1 VTTPEHHHR
10 VFLKD
15 ADQLSVGADFSK
27 LEIYRRCPD
36 RNPKAA
42 HWTQRV
48 RRTPQAGS
56 ARFAPG
62 TDQSA
67 FAFSIIA
74 ACSFLMSSGD
84 NCGRSTLMVSLLS
97 LAVSGNGGL

>member
-15 ADQLSVGADFSK
+15 ADQISVGADFSK

-42 HWTQRV
+42 Q
-48 RRTPQAGS
+48 
-56 ARFAPG
+56 
-62 TDQSA
+62 
-67 FAFSIIA
+67 
-74 ACSFLMSSGD
+74 
-84 NCGRSTLMVSLLS
+84 
-97 LAVSGNGGL
+97 